1 MKMPTTAAVSNLRFT
16 HSGQVWADFVLQG
29 LEYGLRADKEKEG
42 VRQLHQ
48 ALFRSLPGESLLLG
62 LCSTLDPH
70 QVVEQMLGSLDPS
83 SCPDWIAECEATLAS
98 VEQLRPGQRIFWLSV
113 PLSAGEGSA
122 KLKLRAAE
130 HSIFARLGLPVS
142 PPSPELL
149 QALGRQA
156 DQLLQGIPAPFRAAP
171 ATPAQMVWL
180 AQYMVDRGLF
190 LDDLL
195 PAAEEGN
202 NPKRGCAFPTPAL
215 DEGGTTDDGP
225 RAVIHPLKRRYLK
238 VQSTAPGDEDVA
250 SYQAM
255 LVVANVPDG
264 EIAFP
269 GGELIGRIDESG
281 LTVDWAMRLT
291 VRASEEVLRSNQRAL
306 ETLNEQ
312 YNQREGEVSHGL
324 SALDHAAED
333 LAEYAAVLE
342 NNKLE
347 VECQV
352 TTVLAVSAADPDT
365 VRELSRALA
374 SWFASSSYK
383 LAQPVGYQEAMW
395 WAMQPG
401 VPTDQVMREYA
412 QITTS
417 QGLSALVPL
426 ATANVGDTKGTLLA
440 INTNNGPM
448 LDDDTPCG
456 PSPLIFHDPDGAT
469 DRNVSGSLAAV
480 GDLGSGKSFLL
491 KKVAG
496 SILDRGGRI
505 IVTDRTEMGE
515 WAQWAGALTDPRI
528 VNALEPQWS
537 LDPLRLFDPATGAR
551 VAQTFLTPLLDVQPT
566 SERGVILSEVLD
578 AEYLHRHQIT
588 GLGSLVDHLATACD
602 LDGAKDLAR
611 LMRVFSKKDLGRVV
625 FDSTLPPLD
634 MRHPAIVFHTHGL
647 VLPKRA
653 EVEHEHLFRQMGLE
667 KLFGRALFALISSIA
682 RLECF
687 QDRDRLA
694 AFVVDEAHAVTSSPE
709 GVNEITDFVR
719 DGRKHRAVVLLGSHD
734 PDEDFPSETLRGLIP
749 WRVVMRHTD
758 KQLAINA
765 LRWLGLDPDE
775 DPALIDKVTQELS
788 PELGGLVPPHRRGE
802 CLIRDSSGA
811 IGRGRILPPAIQ
823 SRDQAARTG
832 GRKDLAAA

>member
-180 AQYMVDRGLF
+180 AQHMVDRGLF

-448 LDDDTPCG
+448 LDDDT
-456 PSPLIFHDPDGAT
+456 
-469 DRNVSGSLAAV
+469 
-480 GDLGSGKSFLL
+480 
-491 KKVAG
+491 
-496 SILDRGGRI
+496 
-505 IVTDRTEMGE
+505 
-515 WAQWAGALTDPRI
+515 
-528 VNALEPQWS
+528 
-537 LDPLRLFDPATGAR
+537 
-551 VAQTFLTPLLDVQPT
+551 
-566 SERGVILSEVLD
+566 
-578 AEYLHRHQIT
+578 
-588 GLGSLVDHLATACD
+588 
-602 LDGAKDLAR
+602 
-611 LMRVFSKKDLGRVV
+611 
-625 FDSTLPPLD
+625 
-634 MRHPAIVFHTHGL
+634 
-647 VLPKRA
+647 RA
-653 EVEHEHLFRQMGLE
+653 
-667 KLFGRALFALISSIA
+667 
-682 RLECF
+682 
-687 QDRDRLA
+687 D
-694 AFVVDEAHAVTSSPE
+694 
-709 GVNEITDFVR
+709 
-719 DGRKHRAVVLLGSHD
+719 
-734 PDEDFPSETLRGLIP
+734 
-749 WRVVMRHTD
+749 
-758 KQLAINA
+758 
-765 LRWLGLDPDE
+765 
-775 DPALIDKVTQELS
+775 
-788 PELGGLVPPHRRGE
+788 HRR
-802 CLIRDSSGA
+802 
-811 IGRGRILPPAIQ
+811 
-823 SRDQAARTG
+823 
-832 GRKDLAAA
+832 